1 MELAEGELAAL
12 LEEMLAKCLG
22 YAAPREVLRTR
33 RASQAILARVEECLP
48 SLPTHTLDGD
58 GTTLLHLACGVGL
71 FDLAVRVLE
80 RRADVALEHRYFGAP
95 LLLAAEQGTEKT
107 ALSPAHVAASRGH
120 LEMLQVL
127 LDARADVHI
136 PNSAGAV
143 ALHCAAAKGQDKC
156 CQLLLAK
163 LADANCSC
171 QDGKTALHFAAFQ
184 SVLGPAEALLNAKAD
199 VNATDQFGHTPL
211 VFAVREGH
219 VEVAKLLLQHQ
230 ADVNSSSL
238 DGAVPLHVA
247 AERGHATLLRVLLR
261 MRADVHAKGCDGLT
275 ALDILAIEGN
285 KDLAVL
291 LTDFGATSEFTGV
304 TF

>member
-1 MELAEGELAAL
+1 MQGQMCTSPIVLVQLPCTVL
-12 LEEMLAKCLG
+12 LPRAK
-22 YAAPREVLRTR
+22 T
-33 RASQAILARVEECLP
+33 S
-48 SLPTHTLDGD
+48 
-58 GTTLLHLACGVGL
+58 
-71 FDLAVRVLE
+71 
-80 RRADVALEHRYFGAP
+80 
-95 LLLAAEQGTEKT
+95 
-107 ALSPAHVAASRGH
+107 AASCCWRNWR
-120 LEMLQVL
+120 M
-127 LDARADVHI
+127 
-136 PNSAGAV
+136 PT
-143 ALHCAAAKGQDKC
+143 AAAKMAR
-156 CQLLLAK
+156 LL
-163 LADANCSC
+163 CISP
-171 QDGKTALHFAAFQ
+171 AFQ

-285 KDLAVL
+285 KERSSCMYSANSQGQRSGKLKSFSGEHSLWNHAC
-291 LTDFGATSEFTGV
+291 
-304 TF
+304 